1 MSVAFVHMNNE
12 LAERKIKK
20 TIPFTIAPKRI
31 KYLRI
36 NLTKGVK
43 DLNTENY
50 EALWK
55 EIEDTNKWNN
65 NLCSLIVKH

>member
-55 EIEDTNKWNN
+55 EIEDTNKWND
-65 NLCSLIVKH
+65 NLSSLIVKH